1 MRKISLLISTILYS
15 QLIYS
20 QILNIDWENLF
31 QGNNTQKGYTI
42 QSQSD
47 NGFIISGF
55 TNSYT
60 GDFVGTHG
68 PSGSTTEPD
77 IWVAK
82 TSNLGI
88 IEWHKCLG
96 GTSFEGSSNGSPS
109 YIINTSDNGFIAAT
123 SYSTSNDGDVTGN
136 HGGGDIWIVKINN
149 TGNIVWQKCLGGSNT
164 EKLYDIQPTND
175 GGCIIAAHTNSN
187 DGNISDGNYHNND
200 AWIIKIDNSG
210 NINWQHFFGG
220 SNNDFILSIKQTS
233 EGNYIC
239 VGGTESNDGNVVG
252 WHEEYSS
259 VTGFPYSDAWII
271 KLNSSGNIVWQ
282 KCLGGYASSD
292 KANKVIETT
301 DNYFIITGSGGGT
314 NDGDFIGTG
323 NFGTFITKLD
333 SSGNVQWLEM
343 TGFNPNYKTVKSI
356 RETLDGN
363 IATLVVNGSSV
374 GKNSL
379 VKIDK
384 TTGNQIWEQILDN
397 NYFSLSSPPS
407 NENYLNDFDITSDNG
422 FLTIGTKS
430 NGIWITKLSID
441 ALSIPSLETQNLKLY
456 PNPVPNILTI
466 SKETIEKVTITDLTG
481 KKVFTQNN
489 SNKIDISDLQK
500 GIYLVTIETND
511 GKIETQKIIK
521 E

>member
-1 MRKISLLISTILYS
+1 
-15 QLIYS
+15 
-20 QILNIDWENLF
+20 
-31 QGNNTQKGYTI
+31 
-42 QSQSD
+42 
-47 NGFIISGF
+47 
-55 TNSYT
+55 
-60 GDFVGTHG
+60 
-68 PSGSTTEPD
+68 
-77 IWVAK
+77 
-82 TSNLGI
+82 
-88 IEWHKCLG
+88 
-96 GTSFEGSSNGSPS
+96 
-109 YIINTSDNGFIAAT
+109 
-123 SYSTSNDGDVTGN
+123 
-136 HGGGDIWIVKINN
+136 
-149 TGNIVWQKCLGGSNT
+149 
-164 EKLYDIQPTND
+164 
-175 GGCIIAAHTNSN
+175 
-187 DGNISDGNYHNND
+187 
-200 AWIIKIDNSG
+200 
-210 NINWQHFFGG
+210 
-220 SNNDFILSIKQTS
+220 
-233 EGNYIC
+233 
-239 VGGTESNDGNVVG
+239 
-252 WHEEYSS
+252 
-259 VTGFPYSDAWII
+259 
-271 KLNSSGNIVWQ
+271 
-282 KCLGGYASSD
+282 
-292 KANKVIETT
+292 
-301 DNYFIITGSGGGT
+301 
-314 NDGDFIGTG
+314 
-323 NFGTFITKLD
+323 
-333 SSGNVQWLEM
+333 M